1 MQHMAFTKEIKIALT
16 AIVAVVALFFGM
28 NFLKG
33 MTAFDN
39 STTYKMTFSDLKG
52 LSESTPIYANGYKVG
67 TIREIQF
74 DYEHANEDIT
84 VLCDINPKL
93 RIPVGTRAK
102 IDTDLMGNLKVS
114 LIMGKAAAQRLKA
127 GEVIE
132 GSEQQGMMDQV
143 NNMMPALNSIVM
155 KIDSITTSINALV
168 REPALVNALQ
178 NIDGM
183 TASLKFTTEEINY
196 MMKEL
201 RGGMPLL
208 MEHANNTM
216 ANAESLTGKLNDID
230 INATM
235 SKIDNT
241 LSNVEAMTR
250 SLNST
255 DGTLGLLMH
264 DKTLYNNLTAITG
277 DADSLLID
285 LKAHPMRY
293 VHFSIFGKKEKK

>member
-1 MQHMAFTKEIKIALT
+1 MKFTKEIKIALT

-33 MTAFDN
+33 MTTFSD

-52 LSESTPIYANGYKVG
+52 LAETTPIYANGYKVG
-67 TIREIQF
+67 TVKEIVF
-74 DYEHANEDIT
+74 DYENVGKDIT

-93 RIPVGTRAK
+93 RIPVGTQAK
-102 IDTDLMGNLKVS
+102 IETDLMGNLKVS
-114 LIMGKAAAQRLKA
+114 LIMGKAAAQRLKP

-132 GSEQQGMMDQV
+132 GSEQRGMMDQV
-143 NNMMPALNSIVM
+143 NSMMPTLNSIVM
-155 KIDSITTSINALV
+155 KLDSITTNINTILSD
-168 REPALVNALQ
+168 PAIRSVMQ

-201 RGGMPLL
+201 RSGMPLL

-216 ANAESLTGKLNDID
+216 ANAESLTGKLNNID

-255 DGTLGLLMH
+255 EGSIGLLLH
-264 DKTLYNNLTAITG
+264 DKTLYNNLTSISA

-293 VHFSIFGKKEKK
+293 VHFSIFGRKEKK

>member
-1 MQHMAFTKEIKIALT
+1 MAFTKEIKIALT

-33 MTAFDN
+33 MTAFSN

-52 LSESTPIYANGYKVG
+52 LVESTPVYANGYKVG
-67 TIREIQF
+67 TIREILF
-74 DYEHANEDIT
+74 DYEHVDKEVT
-84 VLCDINPKL
+84 VLCDIDPKL
-93 RIPVGTRAK
+93 RIPVGTTAK
-102 IDTDLMGNLKVS
+102 IETDLMGNLKVS
-114 LIMGKAAAQRLKA
+114 LIMGKAAAQRLKP

-132 GSEQQGMMDQV
+132 GSEQRGMMDHV
-143 NNMMPALNSIVM
+143 NEMMPTLNSIVM
-155 KIDSITTSINALV
+155 KIDSITTSINIIMSD
-168 REPALVNALQ
+168 PAIHSVMQ
-178 NIDGM
+178 NLDGM

-208 MEHANNTM
+208 MEHANNTL
-216 ANAESLTGKLNDID
+216 ANTESLTGKLNDID

-255 DGTLGLLMH
+255 EGSIGLLLH
-264 DKTLYNNLTAITG
+264 DKQLYNNLTAITA

-293 VHFSIFGKKEKK
+293 VHFSIFGKKEKKK

>member
-1 MQHMAFTKEIKIALT
+1 MAFTKEIKIALT

-33 MTAFDN
+33 RTAFSN

-52 LSESTPIYANGYKVG
+52 LVESTPIYANGYKVG
-67 TIREIQF
+67 SIREIQF
-74 DYEHANEDIT
+74 DYEHVGEDIT

-93 RIPVGTRAK
+93 RIPVGTQAK
-102 IDTDLMGNLKVS
+102 IETDLMGNLKVS
-114 LIMGKAAAQRLKA
+114 LVMGKAAAQRLKP

-132 GSEQQGMMDQV
+132 GSEQQGVMDQV
-143 NNMMPALNSIVM
+143 NNMMPTLNSIVT
-155 KIDSITTSINALV
+155 KIDSITTNINIIMSDPSIRSAM
-168 REPALVNALQ
+168 Q

-201 RGGMPLL
+201 RGGVPLL

-230 INATM
+230 FNATM

-255 DGTLGLLMH
+255 EGTIGLLLH
-264 DKTLYNNLTAITG
+264 DKTLYNNLSSLTG

-293 VHFSIFGKKEKK
+293 VHFSLFGRKEKK